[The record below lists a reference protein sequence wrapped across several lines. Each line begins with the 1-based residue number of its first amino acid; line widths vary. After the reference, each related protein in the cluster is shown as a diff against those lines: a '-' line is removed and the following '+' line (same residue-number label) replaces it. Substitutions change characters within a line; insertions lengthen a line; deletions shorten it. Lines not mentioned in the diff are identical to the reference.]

1 MTRLKPRTDANQ
13 SAVID
18 ALRAYG
24 ASVCSLAGRGKGVP
38 DLLVGFRGKN
48 LLYEVKSGE
57 NIPSKRKLTP
67 DQVKW
72 HADWEGTV
80 HVVEWPEEAVDILRE

>member
-1 MTRLKPRTDANQ
+1 MRTRPRVDRNQ

-24 ASVCSLAGRGKGVP
+24 ASVCSLAGMAHGTP
-38 DLLVGFRGKN
+38 DILVGFRGANYLMEIKD
-48 LLYEVKSGE
+48 GE